1 MSSKDENIF
10 SKETLMI
17 TEAGRD
23 IMKQAMFHSKGYKQ
37 FQQYKEKSEVEFPEF
52 VKRFVTDLYAEIKS
66 DQNPNSTLS
75 SFLAEVGA
83 TELSLEGPKINDVKA
98 RLSDPNT
105 LTDRVKRFL
114 NSNYVKMTYPVFHAL
129 FDGANSY
136 LKLNLSGESKNALI
150 DGHIIAID
158 LSEPMDRIVDKD
170 EDLEYLDDYKLMN
183 PYILKIARSKIG
195 KAGDAVLKSFEEGF
209 KDARAGQ
216 YIDYKLKQEPS
227 SISEEKMAEC
237 YKKYRAVMGTAGKNM
252 AMGKQ
257 PLGEIFY
264 VGMARAGESVGCGN
278 EIEDSLKNGAI
289 KVPSWPLYYAIN
301 TNDVKKAFD
310 LTIKKS
316 NLYLEDARIALEMLP
331 DDFETRP
338 FLDFL
343 FLTVKHY
350 NQFWYNELRKIEPFA
365 SFEQKLSAMV
375 KN

>member
-1 MSSKDENIF
+1 MSSKDEAIF
-10 SKETLMI
+10 SKEVLMT
-17 TEAGRD
+17 TEAGKE
-23 IMKQAMFHSKGYKQ
+23 ILKQAVLHTKGYRQ
-37 FQQYKEKSEVEFPEF
+37 FQHYKEKSEAEFPEF
-52 VKRFVTDLYAEIKS
+52 MKRFVTELYQEIKK
-66 DQNPNSTLS
+66 DQTPSSTLS

-83 TELSLEGPKINDVKA
+83 TELSLESSKVNDVKT
-98 RLSDPNT
+98 RLSDLNN
-105 LTDRVKRFL
+105 LTDRVRRIL

-129 FDGANSY
+129 LDGANSY
-136 LKLNLSGESKNALI
+136 LNLHITEELKDALI

-170 EDLEYLDDYKLMN
+170 EDFEYLDDYKLMN
-183 PYILKIARSKIG
+183 PYILKIARDKIG

-209 KDARAGQ
+209 KDARVGQ
-216 YIDYKLKQEPS
+216 YIDYKLKHEPS
-227 SISEEKMAEC
+227 VISEERMMEC

-252 AMGKQ
+252 AMSRQ

-264 VGMARAGESVGCGN
+264 LGMAKAGESVGCGN
-278 EIEDSLKNGAI
+278 EIEDSLKTGAI

-301 TNDVKKAFD
+301 TNNVKRAFD

-316 NLYLEDARIALEMLP
+316 NLYLEEARIALEMLP
-331 DDFETRP
+331 DDFETKT

-350 NQFWYNELRKIEPFA
+350 NQFWYNELKRANQFNG
-365 SFEQKLSAMV
+365 FEQKLSAIL

>member
-1 MSSKDENIF
+1 MSSKNENIF
-10 SKETLMI
+10 SKETLMT
-17 TEAGRD
+17 TEAGKD
-23 IMKQAMFHSKGYKQ
+23 IIKQGMFHSKGYKQ
-37 FQQYKEKSEVEFPEF
+37 FQQYKEKSEAEFPEF
-52 VKRFVTDLYAEIKS
+52 VKRFVTDLYTEIKS

-75 SFLAEVGA
+75 SFLSEVGA
-83 TELSLEGPKINDVKA
+83 DELVLESSKINDVKT
-98 RLSDPNT
+98 RLSDLNT
-105 LTDRVKRFL
+105 LTDRVKRIL

-129 FDGANSY
+129 FEGANFY

-183 PYILKIARSKIG
+183 PYILKIARTKIA
-195 KAGDAVLKSFEEGF
+195 KAGEVVLKSFEEGF

-216 YIDYKLKQEPS
+216 YVDYKLKQKPS
-227 SISEEKMAEC
+227 MISDENMAEC

-252 AMGKQ
+252 AMSKE

-264 VGMARAGESVGCGN
+264 LGMARAGESVGCGN
-278 EIEDSLKNGAI
+278 EIEDSLKNGMI

-301 TNDVKKAFD
+301 TNNVKKAFD

-316 NLYLEDARIALEMLP
+316 NLYLEEARIALEMLP
-331 DDFETRP
+331 DDFETKP

-350 NQFWYNELRKIEPFA
+350 NQFWYNELRKADPFNG
-365 SFEQKLSAMV
+365 FEQKLSAII